1 MTSRYPVAARCGKM
15 CAFTM
20 SISTTNGDDGKT
32 QVITGGRVW
41 KDDPRVAACGE
52 LDELGS
58 WLGVVASFMPPEHAD
73 QRERI
78 AAIQRELFAIGA
90 LLQAAGFD
98 LFGNSTFD
106 TPRLDA
112 WVLEFETTLPRLRG
126 FVIQGGQPATAFAH
140 VARTVCRRVERS
152 LTSLLRMAE
161 TDDAIHRLQ
170 LISIHL
176 NRLADWLFLLADF
189 LETPNKKVP
198 Q

>member
-1 MTSRYPVAARCGKM
+1 MT
-15 CAFTM
+15 
-20 SISTTNGDDGKT
+20 ISTQLGDDGKT

-58 WLGVVASFMPPEHAD
+58 WLGVVASFMPPQHAP

-78 AAIQRELFAIGA
+78 GLVQRELFAIGA
-90 LLQAAGFD
+90 ILQAAGFD
-98 LFGNSTFD
+98 LYGNRTFD
-106 TPRLDA
+106 TARVDA
-112 WVLEFETTLPRLRG
+112 WVREFETTLPRRRG

-140 VARTVCRRVERS
+140 VARTVCRRVERT

-161 TDDAIHRLQ
+161 TDDATARLQ
-170 LISIHL
+170 QISIHL

-189 LETPNKKVP
+189 LENSTPNKDTP
-198 Q
+198 